1 MKFELTFD
9 VLYKTQATCSIEA
22 DNLEEAKEIAQ
33 KIAED
38 NSEVSH
44 KIQDDWCEE
53 LDWDNRS
60 LSVSDV
66 QPMKGK

>member
-33 KIAED
+33 KIIAAYPFPTY
-38 NSEVSH
+38 
-44 KIQDDWCEE
+44 
-53 LDWDNRS
+53 NR
-60 LSVSDV
+60 
-66 QPMKGK
+66 